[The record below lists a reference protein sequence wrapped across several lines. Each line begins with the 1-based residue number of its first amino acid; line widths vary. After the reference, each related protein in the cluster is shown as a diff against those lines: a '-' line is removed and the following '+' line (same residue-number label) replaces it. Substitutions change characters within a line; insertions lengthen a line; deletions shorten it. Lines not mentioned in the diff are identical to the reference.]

1 MLCHLCYICDMG
13 NASNIEQYQF
23 TSDQDRQ
30 AAAENG
36 RKGGIAS
43 GIAKREKRRLS
54 DALSAVLDESVALT
68 DGSQMTRGEIIVRN
82 ILSRA
87 KDEGTVRD
95 LKTLMELTG
104 DYTPSLDLDTAPVV
118 ILRPSELEAI
128 DKLKK

>member
-1 MLCHLCYICDMG
+1 MG

-43 GIAKREKRRLS
+43 GISRREDRRLS
-54 DALSAVLDESVALT
+54 KALSAVLDESVPLT

>member
-1 MLCHLCYICDMG
+1 MSNYQ
-13 NASNIEQYQF
+13 NIEKHNF
-23 TSDQDRQ
+23 TSEQDHDTVV
-30 AAAENG
+30 ENG

-43 GIAKREKRRLS
+43 GEAKREKKRLK
-54 DALSAVLDESVALT
+54 AILTEVLDGEVRT
-68 DGSQMTRGEIIVRN
+68 KDGQTMTHGEIIVRN
-82 ILSRA
+82 TLRRA
-87 KDEGTVRD
+87 AEKGSVTD

>member
-1 MLCHLCYICDMG
+1 MG
-13 NASNIEQYQF
+13 KASNIEQYQF

-95 LKTLMELTG
+95 LKMLMELTG

>member
-1 MLCHLCYICDMG
+1 MG
-13 NASNIEQYQF
+13 KASNIEQYQF
-23 TSDQDRQ
+23 TSAQDRQ

-68 DGSQMTRGEIIVRN
+68 DGSQMSRGEIIVRN

-95 LKTLMELTG
+95 LKTLMEPTG

>member
-1 MLCHLCYICDMG
+1 MG

-23 TSDQDRQ
+23 TSAQDRQ

-68 DGSQMTRGEIIVRN
+68 DGSQMSRGEIIVRN

>member
-1 MLCHLCYICDMG
+1 MG
-13 NASNIEQYQF
+13 KSSNIEQYQF
-23 TSDQDRQ
+23 TSAQDRQ

-87 KDEGTVRD
+87 KDEGIVRD

>member
-1 MLCHLCYICDMG
+1 MSNYK
-13 NASNIEQYQF
+13 NIEQYQF
-23 TSDQDRQ
+23 TSAQDRQ

-43 GIAKREKRRLS
+43 GVAKREKRRLS

-68 DGSQMTRGEIIVRN
+68 DGSQMSRGEIIVRN

>member
-1 MLCHLCYICDMG
+1 MG
-13 NASNIEQYQF
+13 KASNIEQYQF
-23 TSDQDRQ
+23 TSAQDRQ
-30 AAAENG
+30 AAVENG

>member
-1 MLCHLCYICDMG
+1 MG
-13 NASNIEQYQF
+13 KASNIEQYQF
-23 TSDQDRQ
+23 TSAQDRQ

-68 DGSQMTRGEIIVRN
+68 DGSQMARGEIIVRN
-82 ILSRA
+82 ILARA

>member
-1 MLCHLCYICDMG
+1 MTNRMG
-13 NASNIEQYQF
+13 KSSNIEQYQF
-23 TSDQDRQ
+23 TSAQDRQ

>member
-1 MLCHLCYICDMG
+1 MG

-23 TSDQDRQ
+23 TSAQDRQ

-43 GIAKREKRRLS
+43 GVAKREKRRLS

-104 DYTPSLDLDTAPVV
+104 EYTQRMDLGEMPPVV
-118 ILRPSELEAI
+118 VLRPSELEAI
-128 DKLKK
+128 DNLKK

>member
-1 MLCHLCYICDMG
+1 MG
-13 NASNIEQYQF
+13 KASNIEQYQF
-23 TSDQDRQ
+23 TSSQDRQ

>member
-1 MLCHLCYICDMG
+1 MMNSMG
-13 NASNIEQYQF
+13 KASNIEQYQF

-68 DGSQMTRGEIIVRN
+68 DGSQMSRGEIIVRN

>member
-1 MLCHLCYICDMG
+1 MTNSMG
-13 NASNIEQYQF
+13 KASNIEQYQF
-23 TSDQDRQ
+23 TSAQDRQ

>member
-1 MLCHLCYICDMG
+1 M
-13 NASNIEQYQF
+13 SNYKNIKQYQF
-23 TSDQDRQ
+23 TSAQDRQ

-68 DGSQMTRGEIIVRN
+68 DGSQMSRGEIIVRN

>member
-1 MLCHLCYICDMG
+1 MG

-23 TSDQDRQ
+23 TSAQDRQ
-30 AAAENG
+30 AAAQNG

>member
-1 MLCHLCYICDMG
+1 MG
-13 NASNIEQYQF
+13 KSSNIEQYQF
-23 TSDQDRQ
+23 TSAQDRQ

-43 GIAKREKRRLS
+43 GIAKREKRKLS

-68 DGSQMTRGEIIVRN
+68 DGSQMTRGEIIVRK

-87 KDEGTVRD
+87 MDEGTVRD

>member
-1 MLCHLCYICDMG
+1 MSNYQ
-13 NASNIEQYQF
+13 NIEKHNF
-23 TSDQDRQ
+23 TSEQDHDTVV
-30 AAAENG
+30 ANG

-43 GIAKREKRRLS
+43 GEAKREKKRLK
-54 DALSAVLDESVALT
+54 AILTEVLDGEVRT
-68 DGSQMTRGEIIVRN
+68 KDGQTMTHGEIIVRN
-82 ILSRA
+82 TLRRA
-87 KDEGTVRD
+87 AEKGSVTD

>member
-1 MLCHLCYICDMG
+1 MG
-13 NASNIEQYQF
+13 KASNIEQYQF

-43 GIAKREKRRLS
+43 GIARREDRRLS
-54 DALSAVLDESVALT
+54 RALSAVLDESVALT
-68 DGSQMTRGEIIVRN
+68 DGSQMSRGEIIVRN

>member
-1 MLCHLCYICDMG
+1 MG

-43 GIAKREKRRLS
+43 GIAKREKRKLS

>member
-1 MLCHLCYICDMG
+1 MG

-23 TSDQDRQ
+23 TSAQDRQ

-104 DYTPSLDLDTAPVV
+104 DYTPSLDLDSAPVV

>member
-1 MLCHLCYICDMG
+1 MG
-13 NASNIEQYQF
+13 KVSNIEQYQF
-23 TSDQDRQ
+23 TSAQDRQ

-68 DGSQMTRGEIIVRN
+68 DGSQMSRGEIIVRN

>member
-1 MLCHLCYICDMG
+1 MG

-23 TSDQDRQ
+23 TSAQDRQ

-82 ILSRA
+82 TLRRA
-87 KDEGTVRD
+87 AEKGSVSD
-95 LKTLMELTG
+95 LKTIMELTG
-104 DYTPSLDLDTAPVV
+104 EYTQRMDLGEMPPVV
-118 ILRPSELEAI
+118 VLRPSELEAI

>member
-1 MLCHLCYICDMG
+1 MG
-13 NASNIEQYQF
+13 KASNIEQYQF

-68 DGSQMTRGEIIVRN
+68 GGSQMTRGEIIVRN
-82 ILSRA
+82 TLRRA
-87 KDEGTVRD
+87 AEKGSVTD
-95 LKTLMELTG
+95 LKTIMELTG
-104 DYTPSLDLDTAPVV
+104 EYTQRMDLGEMPPVV
-118 ILRPSELEAI
+118 VLRPSELEAI

>member
-1 MLCHLCYICDMG
+1 MG
-13 NASNIEQYQF
+13 KASNIEQYQF
-23 TSDQDRQ
+23 TSAQDRQ
-30 AAAENG
+30 VAAENG

-54 DALSAVLDESVALT
+54 DALSAVLDEPVALT

-104 DYTPSLDLDTAPVV
+104 DYTPSLDLETAPVV

>member
-1 MLCHLCYICDMG
+1 MSNYQ
-13 NASNIEQYQF
+13 NIEQYQF

-68 DGSQMTRGEIIVRN
+68 DGSQMSRGEIIVRN

>member
-1 MLCHLCYICDMG
+1 MG

-68 DGSQMTRGEIIVRN
+68 DGSKMTRGEIIVRN

>member
-1 MLCHLCYICDMG
+1 MG
-13 NASNIEQYQF
+13 KASNIEQYQF

-68 DGSQMTRGEIIVRN
+68 DGSKMTRGEIIVRN

-104 DYTPSLDLDTAPVV
+104 DYTPSLDLDTTPVV

>member
-1 MLCHLCYICDMG
+1 M
-13 NASNIEQYQF
+13 
-23 TSDQDRQ
+23 
-30 AAAENG
+30 
-36 RKGGIAS
+36 
-43 GIAKREKRRLS
+43 
-54 DALSAVLDESVALT
+54 LDESVALT
-68 DGSQMTRGEIIVRN
+68 DGSQMSRGEIIVRN

>member
-1 MLCHLCYICDMG
+1 MG
-13 NASNIEQYQF
+13 KASNREQYQF
-23 TSDQDRQ
+23 TSAQDRQ

-54 DALSAVLDESVALT
+54 DALSTVLDESVALT
-68 DGSQMTRGEIIVRN
+68 DGSQMSRGEIIVRN

>member
-1 MLCHLCYICDMG
+1 MTNSMG
-13 NASNIEQYQF
+13 KASNIEQYQF
-23 TSDQDRQ
+23 TSAQDRQ

-68 DGSQMTRGEIIVRN
+68 DGSQMSRGEIIVRN

-104 DYTPSLDLDTAPVV
+104 DYTPSLDLDTTPVV

>member
-1 MLCHLCYICDMG
+1 MG
-13 NASNIEQYQF
+13 KASNIEQYQF
-23 TSDQDRQ
+23 TSAQDRQ

-54 DALSAVLDESVALT
+54 DSMSAVLDETVTLA

>member
-1 MLCHLCYICDMG
+1 MG

-23 TSDQDRQ
+23 TSAQDRQ

-95 LKTLMELTG
+95 LKMLMELTG

>member
-1 MLCHLCYICDMG
+1 MG
-13 NASNIEQYQF
+13 KASNIEQYQF

>member
-1 MLCHLCYICDMG
+1 MG
-13 NASNIEQYQF
+13 KASNIEQYQF
-23 TSDQDRQ
+23 TSVQDRQ

-54 DALSAVLDESVALT
+54 GSLSAVLDETVTLA
-68 DGSQMTRGEIIVRN
+68 DGSQMTRGEIIVRK

>member
-1 MLCHLCYICDMG
+1 MG

-23 TSDQDRQ
+23 TSAQDRQ

-43 GIAKREKRRLS
+43 GIAKREKRKLS